1 MGLGVMI
8 ILIQFLVNIPP
19 KIRNLPNLS
28 NEKTLQNL
36 SFLCKITGS
45 HAPVRHWVVGNIDG
59 LSLQLGDLAASE
71 TVSPFKGPS
80 PPYGSHRYGFFLFRQ
95 FEGNTI
101 RNI

>member
-1 MGLGVMI
+1 MQCTNASFI
-8 ILIQFLVNIPP
+8 TN
-19 KIRNLPNLS
+19 
-28 NEKTLQNL
+28 TL
-36 SFLCKITGS
+36 LCKISGS

-71 TVSPFKGPS
+71 TVSAFKGPS

-95 FEGNTI
+95 FEGNKI